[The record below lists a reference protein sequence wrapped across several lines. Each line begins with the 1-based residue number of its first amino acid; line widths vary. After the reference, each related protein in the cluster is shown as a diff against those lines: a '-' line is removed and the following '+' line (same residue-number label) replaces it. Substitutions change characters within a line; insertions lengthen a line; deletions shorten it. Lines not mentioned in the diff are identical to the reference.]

1 MGKKETNLGHLCQY
15 LPEGAYDLV
24 APYFSTHI
32 IHLTLTRERKTI
44 LGDYRAPTKET
55 SYHRITVNGNL
66 NPYSFLITLLHELAH
81 LLTYNLYKHHVA
93 PHGAEWK
100 LQFQKI
106 LHPFI
111 GQHFFPKEVEVALLA
126 YIRNPAASTCSD
138 THLYKALYK
147 YDSKDPLEFLIEELP
162 QGAKF
167 ITNDGRLFEKQQ
179 LRRTRIACK
188 EIATNKIYL
197 FPKIYSVRR
206 MDF

>member
-1 MGKKETNLGHLCQY
+1 MGKKETNLYHLSQF
-15 LPEGAYDLV
+15 LPEGAFDLV

-44 LGDYRAPTKET
+44 LGDYRAPSGRTP
-55 SYHRITVNGNL
+55 YHRITVNGNL

-81 LLTYNLYKHHVA
+81 LVTYNLYKYQVA

-100 LQFQKI
+100 VQFQQI
-106 LHPFI
+106 LQPFI
-111 GQHFFPKEVEVALLA
+111 GQHFFPKDVETALLA

-138 THLYKALYK
+138 SHLYKALHK
-147 YDSKDPLEFLIEELP
+147 YDSKEDPAEVMIEELP

-188 EIATNKIYL
+188 EITTNKIYL
-197 FPKIYSVRR
+197 FPKIYTVKR
-206 MDF
+206 MD